1 MILIAIAACV
11 FIGVAFAALG
21 FVMEAQSK
29 TMSTRFTH
37 VASKVIDDE
46 YPESL
51 KGSLKERILDPILQ
65 RLNEVAERLTPAG
78 SAKAVAMQL
87 ERAGRPWG
95 MTPQLWALVRMGCA
109 FGGVMLSLFAMK
121 LVPLDGMLKL
131 CVAMIP
137 AAAAIIG
144 PSAMLDKKCKAR
156 QAVVRRTLP
165 DLIDLLVV
173 SVEAGL
179 GLDAAVQEV
188 IDRREGPLLDEL
200 ARVLA
205 EIRVGKSRRQAWQEM
220 AARLDVLELKVFVA
234 ALVQAEELG
243 ASVAGVLRGQSDAIR
258 MRRSLAIR
266 EMAAVLPVK
275 MLFPLIFFIFPGMFV
290 VILGP
295 GAISM
300 LTTFKDIGF

>member
-1 MILIAIAACV
+1 MILIAIAVIV
-11 FIGVAFAALG
+11 FVGVAFAALS
-21 FVMEAQSK
+21 FVMESQSK

-37 VASKVIDDE
+37 VASKVLDDE

-51 KGSLKERILDPILQ
+51 KGSLKERIIAPIMA
-65 RLNEVAERLTPAG
+65 RLNDLAARMTPAG
-78 SAKAVAMQL
+78 SAKQVAMQL

-95 MTPQLWALVRMGCA
+95 MTPQLWALVRMGSA
-109 FGGVMLSLFAMK
+109 FGGVIVSMAVLKVL
-121 LVPLDGMLKL
+121 PLDGMLKL

-137 AAAAIIG
+137 AAIAIVG
-144 PSAMLDKKCKAR
+144 PSAVLDKKCKAR
-156 QAVVRRTLP
+156 QAVIKRTLP

-188 IDRREGPLLDEL
+188 IDRRQGPLLDEL

-205 EIRVGKSRRQAWQEM
+205 EIRVGKPRRNAWQEM
-220 AARLDVLELKVFVA
+220 AARVDVLELKVFVA